1 MAAGS
6 GPVAPIGRRPVWFA
20 GAWHD
25 TPIVDRAA
33 LGAGDVV
40 RGPAVIE
47 EYGSTLPVPP
57 GVQVEVDRLG
67 SLVLR
72 RVQQEVPS

>member
-1 MAAGS
+1 VFFG
-6 GPVAPIGRRPVWFA
+6 

-33 LGAGDVV
+33 LGAGDQVQ
-40 RGPAVIE
+40 GPAVIE

-57 GVQVEVDRLG
+57 GVVVEVDRLG
-67 SLVLR
+67 TLVLR
-72 RVQQEVPS
+72 RKGPT